1 MDEKQKQQLK
11 KSIQVKQLANEL
23 LKETVKQKPRQMRL
37 SASKNVHLARK
48 MLRLK
53 RKSAQQLTPKE
64 THDLETL
71 KVQLKQNDVSGGKNE
86 IGEAKRELAARKL
99 LLKKMRKQDPS
110 YLPTQLKTKSKA
122 AVRENLMTS
131 PANVL
136 ESDETL
142 SEGVEKVQKTM
153 RQLNLAKQHIE
164 LTKSGGRVVLGLS
177 KQTYGLTNRTFNL
190 IQGKGFTRT
199 PDDLKL
205 RKQLKR
211 RYQRFIQQ
219 KKLRREAKQAKQS
232 SSLVMDLLQGKISPK
247 AALKGLAHNP
257 VVWIASLILFLVL
270 MIVAAAADVPNP
282 SIKQNDFELTEA
294 WTTMTK
300 LDADHSKDGN
310 QFYTNFDGVM
320 FYMNEKFDDYDVN
333 GVLSNGQ
340 PAKTY
345 LSDLWTALNGKA
357 PNYELTTMDDLEKKG
372 TYALSPDDYS
382 NMKQMI
388 SEMGYQALDGQL
400 AFPYATDNLIINR
413 RFGYE
418 GTKLHQS
425 IEVTTSENEPIVAP
439 LSGKVTVN
447 SSQQVTIENTTQEEK
462 VSLQKVDTSRLTNG
476 QNITSSA
483 LIGKSLAST
492 LEITL
497 QKYDDETKSWKFV
510 NPAFYFPKVTYT
522 QMTQL
527 AANDYN
533 PDSSQLASAQAIY
546 NYAMAHGG
554 TLNGICAVLGNYQV
568 EGNLDPTAV
577 ETIYD
582 EPFKMGPRKQAAQA
596 AGFAIEKMDAAYAA
610 RYPAIHQAGIGLGQW
625 TNERDIA
632 LQSFAKAQK
641 KPWYDTSLQIQFA
654 TTGDSPG
661 AITALNNTLQGKVGK
676 DLPTLTNYF
685 LTYWE
690 GNPGDKISER
700 IQAAQN
706 WQAYF
711 TRAASSS
718 SGKADI
724 SVPPEYAGKLT
735 EPAPNEQDVTGYPGN
750 NYALNNCTWYVYN
763 REYQLGNHIPAN
775 LGNGGQ
781 WGMSAKAAGYATS
794 STPKV
799 GDMASFT
806 PGLLGCSSIYG
817 HVAFVEY
824 VNPDGSF
831 LVSEMNVVD
840 PGSGKISYRVIS
852 SSAGITF
859 IDPTK

>member
-1 MDEKQKQQLK
+1 MDEKQKQSLK
-11 KSIQVKQLANEL
+11 KSIQVKQRANEL
-23 LKETVKQKPRQMRL
+23 LKKTVKQRPRQMRL
-37 SASKNVHLARK
+37 TASKNVHLARK

-53 RKSAQQLTPKE
+53 RKSAQKGSLKE
-64 THDLETL
+64 TQSLNVLHSQKGSELSKATQKE
-71 KVQLKQNDVSGGKNE
+71 VS
-86 IGEAKRELAARKL
+86 EAKRELAARKL

-110 YLPTQLKTKSKA
+110 YLPTQLKFKSKV
-122 AVRENLMTS
+122 AVKENLMAS
-131 PANVL
+131 PASVL

-142 SEGVEKVQKTM
+142 SDGVEKVKKVM
-153 RQLNLAKQHIE
+153 RQERLAKQHIE
-164 LTKSGGRVVLGLS
+164 LTKSGGRVALRLT
-177 KQTYGLTNRTFNL
+177 KRTYGLTNRTFNFV
-190 IQGKGFTRT
+190 QGKGFTRT

-211 RYQRFIQQ
+211 RYQRFIYQ
-219 KKLRREAKQAKQS
+219 KKLRKEAKQAKKS
-232 SSLVMDLLQGKISPK
+232 TSFVMNLLRGKMSPK
-247 AALKGLAHNP
+247 EALKGLAHNP
-257 VVWIASLILFLVL
+257 VVWIASLLLFLVL

-282 SIKQNDFELTEA
+282 SIKQNDFELTDA

-320 FYMNEKFDDYDVN
+320 FYMNEKFDDYDVD
-333 GVLSNGQ
+333 GMLSNGQ
-340 PAKTY
+340 SAKAY

-357 PNYELTTMDDLEKKG
+357 PNYELTTMDELERKG
-372 TYALSPDDYS
+372 AYVLSQVDYT
-382 NMKQMI
+382 NMKHMI

-418 GTKLHQS
+418 GADLHQS
-425 IEVTTSENEPIVAP
+425 IEVTTSENQPIVAP

-447 SSQQVTIENTTQEEK
+447 SNQQVTIENTTQEEK

-476 QNITSSA
+476 QNISSSA

-497 QKYDDETKSWKFV
+497 QKYDDGTKSWKRV

-554 TLNGICAVLGNYQV
+554 TLNGVCAVLGNYQV

-641 KPWYDTSLQIQFA
+641 KPWCDGGLQIQFA

-700 IQAAQN
+700 IQDAQN

-711 TRAASSS
+711 TRAASGS
-718 SGKADI
+718 SGKADV

-781 WGMSAKAAGYATS
+781 WGISAKVAGYATS

-799 GDMASFT
+799 GNMASFT

-852 SSAGITF
+852 SNAGITF
-859 IDPTK
+859 VDPTK

>member
-1 MDEKQKQQLK
+1 MDEKQKQSLK
-11 KSIQVKQLANEL
+11 KSIQVKQRANEL
-23 LKETVKQKPRQMRL
+23 LKKTVKQRPRQMRL
-37 SASKNVHLARK
+37 TASKNVHLARK

-53 RKSAQQLTPKE
+53 RKSAQKLSLKE
-64 THDLETL
+64 TQSLNVLHPQKGNELSNAAQKE
-71 KVQLKQNDVSGGKNE
+71 VSK
-86 IGEAKRELAARKL
+86 AKRELAARKL

-110 YLPTQLKTKSKA
+110 YLPTQLKFKSKA
-122 AVRENLMTS
+122 AVKENLVAS
-131 PANVL
+131 PASVL
-136 ESDETL
+136 EGDETL
-142 SEGVEKVQKTM
+142 SDGVEKVKKAM
-153 RQLNLAKQHIE
+153 RQERLAKQHIE
-164 LTKSGGRVVLGLS
+164 LTKSGGRVALGLT
-177 KQTYGLTNRTFNL
+177 KRTYGLTNRTFNFV
-190 IQGKGFTRT
+190 QGKGFTRT

-211 RYQRFIQQ
+211 RYQRFIYQ
-219 KKLRREAKQAKQS
+219 KKLRKEAKQAKKS
-232 SSLVMDLLQGKISPK
+232 TSFVMNLLRGKISPK
-247 AALKGLAHNP
+247 EALKGLAHNP
-257 VVWIASLILFLVL
+257 VVWIASLLLFLVL

-282 SIKQNDFELTEA
+282 SIKQNDFELTDA

-320 FYMNEKFDDYDVN
+320 FYMNEKFDDYDVD
-333 GVLSNGQ
+333 GMLSNGQ
-340 PAKTY
+340 SAKAY

-357 PNYELTTMDDLEKKG
+357 PNYELTTMDELERKG
-372 TYALSPDDYS
+372 AYVLSHVDYT

-418 GTKLHQS
+418 GADLHQS
-425 IEVTTSENEPIVAP
+425 IEVTTSENQPIVAP

-447 SSQQVTIENTTQEEK
+447 SNQQVTIENTTQEEK

-476 QNITSSA
+476 QNISSSA

-497 QKYDDETKSWKFV
+497 QKYDDGTKSWKRV

-554 TLNGICAVLGNYQV
+554 TLNGVCAVLGNYQV

-641 KPWYDTSLQIQFA
+641 KPWYDGGLQIQFA

-661 AITALNNTLQGKVGK
+661 AITALNNTLQGKIGK

-700 IQAAQN
+700 IQDAQN

-711 TRAASSS
+711 TRASSSS
-718 SGKADI
+718 SGKADV

-781 WGMSAKAAGYATS
+781 WGISAKAAGYATS

-806 PGLLGCSSIYG
+806 PGTDGSSSLYG
-817 HVAFVEY
+817 HVAFVEV
-824 VNPDGSF
+824 VNSDGSF

-840 PGSGKISYRVIS
+840 PGSGKISYRVIAS
-852 SSAGITF
+852 NVGITF

>member
-1 MDEKQKQQLK
+1 MDEKQKQQIK
-11 KSIQVKQLANEL
+11 KTIQVKQRTTEL
-23 LKETVKQKPRQMRL
+23 LKETAQQKPRQVRL
-37 SASKNVHLARK
+37 TASKNVHLARK

-53 RKSAQQLTPKE
+53 RKSAQKLTPKE
-64 THDLETL
+64 THDLENL
-71 KVQLKQNDVSGGKNE
+71 KVQLKQNDVSGGENE

-110 YLPTQLKTKSKA
+110 YLPTQLKLTSKV
-122 AVRENLMTS
+122 AVKENLMTS

-153 RQLNLAKQHIE
+153 RQVNLAKQHIE
-164 LTKSGGRVVLGLS
+164 LTKSGGRVVLGLT
-177 KQTYGLTNRTFNL
+177 KRTYGLSNRTFNWV
-190 IQGKGFTRT
+190 QGKGFTRT

-205 RKQLKR
+205 RKQLKH

-219 KKLRREAKQAKQS
+219 KKLRREAKQAKES
-232 SSLVMDLLQGKISPK
+232 TSLMMNLLRGKISPK

-282 SIKQNDFELTEA
+282 SIKQNDFELTDA

-310 QFYTNFDGVM
+310 QFYTNFDRVM

-333 GVLSNGQ
+333 GALSNGQ
-340 PAKTY
+340 SAKAY

-357 PNYELTTMDDLEKKG
+357 PNYELTTMDELEKKG
-372 TYALSPDDYS
+372 AYALSQEDYT

-400 AFPYATDNLIINR
+400 SFPYATDNLIINR

-425 IEVTTSENEPIVAP
+425 IEVTTSENQPIVAP
-439 LSGKVTVN
+439 LSGKVTIN
-447 SSQQVTIENTTQEEK
+447 SNQQITIENTNQEEK

-497 QKYDDETKSWKFV
+497 QKYDAESKSWKRV

-554 TLNGICAVLGNYQV
+554 TLNGVCAVLGNYQV

-596 AGFAIEKMDAAYAA
+596 EGFAIEKMDAAYAA

-632 LQSFAKAQK
+632 LQAFAKAQK
-641 KPWYDTSLQIQFA
+641 KPWYDGGLQIQFA

-661 AITALNNTLQGKVGK
+661 AITALNNTLQGKAGK

-690 GNPGDKISER
+690 GNSGDKISER

-711 TRAASSS
+711 TRASSGS
-718 SGKADI
+718 SGKADV

-735 EPAPNEQDVTGYPGN
+735 DPAPNEQDVTGYPGN

-763 REYQLGNHIPAN
+763 REYQLENHIPAN

-781 WGMSAKAAGYATS
+781 WGISAKAAGYATS

-852 SSAGITF
+852 SNAGITF
-859 IDPTK
+859 VDPTK